1 MKKFIPEPVMG
12 VIGMSLFILNLTLWI
27 IPFYIITIVKLIVPI
42 KSVRRICFRALE
54 QIGEWWI
61 SCNKF
66 NANILGIDWDIRGVD
81 DLVYDDWYLVSSNH
95 QSWNDVFMLQ
105 VALNKRIP
113 FPRFF
118 LKKNL
123 IWVPLLGL
131 AWWAL
136 EMPFMKRHSRK
147 EIEKNPA
154 LRQED
159 LDTTRIACQKLRDHP
174 SAVINFLEGT
184 RFTPAKHAAQDSP
197 YKHLLKP
204 KAGGLAFALASL
216 GDQMRNYL
224 DITIAYPQHLTF
236 WDFMCGRMR
245 KVVVKVQK
253 EILPDWMFKGDYLND
268 PAYRERFQEW
278 VNTKWAAKDI
288 ELDALITE
296 IRNTLSQKVQAT

>member
-1 MKKFIPEPVMG
+1 MRKYIPEPVMG
-12 VIGMSLFILNLTLWI
+12 VIGMSLFILNLAAWI
-27 IPFYIITIVKLIVPI
+27 IPFYLVTIVKLLIPI
-42 KSVRRICFRALE
+42 KSVRRICFRILE
-54 QIGEWWI
+54 RIGELWI

-66 NANILGIDWDIRGVD
+66 NAQILGIDWDVRGVD

-105 VALNKRIP
+105 VALNGRIP

-147 EIEKNPA
+147 EIEANPS
-154 LRQED
+154 LRQDD
-159 LDTTRIACQKLRDHP
+159 LDTTRIACQKLREHP

-184 RFTPAKHAAQDSP
+184 RFTPAKHALQKSP

-224 DITIAYPQHLTF
+224 DITIAYPRPLTF

-245 KVVVKVQK
+245 KVVIKVQK
-253 EILPDWMFKGDYLND
+253 EIIPEWMFSGDYLND
-268 PAYRERFQEW
+268 PAYRDRFQEW
-278 VNTKWAAKDI
+278 VNTKWANKDV
-288 ELDALITE
+288 ELERLITE
-296 IRNTLSQKVQAT
+296 IREALSAKTQAA